1 MEIDGDYY
9 NTYYNYGRV
18 YVRDQNDP
26 VNFDTDWKLE
36 KENGESIRSR
46 IKQCEKIYLY
56 RVSYDF
62 IHSIM
67 KDMIEYALLCFE
79 DMYTD
84 EKLIQ
89 NARELIREEWKRVG
103 NKGWRAKKPVEI
115 NLKVYKKMFE
125 NIGTILINLVGK
137 LKPKNLEDLKFS
149 LEETDGDEEFL
160 AGIMGLAKLM
170 YPMFILMVQSDVN
183 SVLDEGYDMYVEV
196 SEDTSIE
203 DLLYA
208 LHLALYAFW
217 DYRSP
222 LTEEKWFS
230 DLKGEIDG
238 RDS

>member
-1 MEIDGDYY
+1 
-9 NTYYNYGRV
+9 
-18 YVRDQNDP
+18 
-26 VNFDTDWKLE
+26 
-36 KENGESIRSR
+36 
-46 IKQCEKIYLY
+46 
-56 RVSYDF
+56 
-62 IHSIM
+62 M

-183 SVLDEGYDMYVEV
+183 SVLDEG
-196 SEDTSIE
+196 
-203 DLLYA
+203 
-208 LHLALYAFW
+208 
-217 DYRSP
+217 
-222 LTEEKWFS
+222 
-230 DLKGEIDG
+230 
-238 RDS
+238 